1 MSNQDVFLEGAL
13 LEEGR
18 ITRSQL
24 EAARRYCIEQEVD
37 LVDALILTEAVSSH
51 DIARARASIAK
62 PRLLI
67 WLSTRR
73 ALRTPALSLGQWRS
87 GTTCFR
93 CSSSTTF
100 SHWRWTIR

>member
-51 DIARARASIAK
+51 DIALAKASICEAPFVDLAEYEACFANTRLV
-62 PRLLI
+62 PR
-67 WLSTRR
+67 
-73 ALRTPALSLGQWRS
+73 AVA
-87 GTTCFR
+87 
-93 CSSSTTF
+93 
-100 SHWRWTIR
+100 